1 MNDRGLKSKI
11 WRPILAA
18 LLLIFMIVI
27 IAYVYTSYLD
37 HFLESETQTTLKEL
51 SQQSATTIQ
60 NRLRGDFNT
69 LDAIATYIG
78 NDSPDNI
85 LDALPVLKQENDRNS
100 FKRMGIITSDGIAH
114 TTDGYDED
122 FSDRNYF
129 YKALKGQTV
138 VSGILRDKFG
148 GEPIT
153 VYAAPIRS
161 EDKVLGVL
169 FATNAISQYS
179 NVLSVTSFDGR
190 GYSYI
195 INDNGDIIIRSN
207 HPGSNQDIES
217 ITELSYSNDKMRTKV
232 LEALKARETC
242 VAEYSHN
249 GEPYYFSIAPVDT
262 NNWNVLIVAP
272 KSVVSEKSS
281 LIIQSTLLT
290 WGIILFFF
298 TTLIVYIE
306 IHQRKSRRELKRMAY
321 TDDITGFSNFNRFI
335 LDSEHWLGGK
345 EHLQYAIV
353 SFDIDKFKAINDLYG
368 FQSGNQLLA
377 AMSETIASH
386 LDIKET
392 FCRVASDD
400 FALLLH
406 YKTTETLTDR
416 LKALREQLT
425 CRDFD
430 IPFTLSFGVYLVQED
445 HLTVNHMYDRADMA
459 RKSIKGA
466 NGNDIAYFD
475 TVMRNQILREREI
488 ENQMDEA
495 LASDQFKVYLQP
507 KYSLKTLQP
516 VGAEALV
523 RWLHP
528 EKGLI
533 PPAEFIPLF
542 EKNNFVIKLD
552 FFMFESICKQQR
564 IWMDQGLAPLLIS
577 VNFSRKHLSHSDFAG
592 KLMAVVRK
600 YDVPPSCLELEVTE
614 SAVFDNIDVL
624 ASVFKALNDFGFKIS
639 IDDFGTGYSS
649 LNLLKEL
656 PVDIL
661 KMDKEFFNETT
672 LSRRGEKVVESVIQ
686 MAHSLDIKVVA
697 EGVETQDQIDFLKK
711 IGCDIIQGYYFA
723 RPMPVKD
730 FACLVYSVQ

>member
-11 WRPILAA
+11 WRPVLAA

-27 IAYVYTSYLD
+27 IAYVYTAYLD
-37 HFLESETQTTLKEL
+37 RFLELETQSTLKEL
-51 SQQSATTIQ
+51 SQQSAATIQ

-69 LDAIATYIG
+69 MDAIATYIG
-78 NDSPDNI
+78 NDSPENI
-85 LDALPVLKQENDRNS
+85 LEALPVLTQEDHQNS
-100 FKRMGIITSDGIAH
+100 FKRMGIITPDGVAH

-122 FSDRNYF
+122 FSDRDYF
-129 YKALKGQTV
+129 YKALAGETV
-138 VSGILRDKFG
+138 VSGILTDKFG

-161 EDKVLGVL
+161 DDKILGVL
-169 FATNAISQYS
+169 FATNSISQYS
-179 NVLSVTSFDGR
+179 SVLSVTSFGGR

-195 INDNGDIIIRSN
+195 VNDDGDIIIHSN
-207 HPGSNQDIES
+207 HPDSNQDIKN
-217 ITELSYSNDKMRTKV
+217 ITELTYSNDEMRSRV
-232 LEALKARETC
+232 LEALKARETS
-242 VAEYSHN
+242 VAEYCHN
-249 GEPYYFSIAPVDT
+249 EEPYYFSIAPVNT
-262 NNWNVLIVAP
+262 NNWNVVISAP

-281 LIIQSTLLT
+281 QIIQSTLLT
-290 WGIILFFF
+290 WAIILFFF
-298 TTLIVYIE
+298 TALIVYIE
-306 IHQRKSRRELKRMAY
+306 IHQRKSRRELQRMAY
-321 TDDITGFSNFNRFI
+321 TDDITGFSNFNKFV

-368 FQSGNQLLA
+368 FQNGNRLLA
-377 AMSETIASH
+377 AMSEIIASR
-386 LDIKET
+386 LDVKET

-400 FALLLH
+400 FALLLR
-406 YKTTETLTDR
+406 YKSAEDLTWR
-416 LKALREQLT
+416 LENLKEQLV
-425 CRDFD
+425 CQDID

-445 HLTVNHMYDRADMA
+445 HLTVNYMYDRADMA

-466 NGNDIAYFD
+466 NGNGIAYFD
-475 TVMRNQILREREI
+475 AVMRSQILREKEI
-488 ENQMDEA
+488 ENQMEEA

-564 IWMDQGLAPLLIS
+564 MWMDQGFAPLLIS
-577 VNFSRKHLSHSDFAG
+577 VNFSRKHLSHSDFG
-592 KLMAVVRK
+592 ENLMDIVRK
-600 YDVPPSCLELEVTE
+600 YDVPPSCLELEITE
-614 SAVFDNIDVL
+614 SAIFDNIGVL

-656 PVDIL
+656 PVDVL
-661 KMDKEFFNETT
+661 KMDKDFFNETT

-697 EGVETQDQIDFLKK
+697 EGVETQEQIDFLKK
-711 IGCDIIQGYYFA
+711 IDCDIIQGYYFA
-723 RPMPVKD
+723 RPMPVEA
-730 FACLVYSVQ
+730 FARLVYNMQ

>member
-1 MNDRGLKSKI
+1 MNDRGLKSRV

-18 LLLIFMIVI
+18 SLLIFIIVI

-78 NDSPDNI
+78 NASPDNI
-85 LDALPVLKQENDRNS
+85 LGTLPVLDQENNRNS
-100 FKRMGIITSDGIAH
+100 FKRMGIITPDGVAH

-122 FSDRNYF
+122 FSDRDYF
-129 YKALKGQTV
+129 YKALGGKTV
-138 VSGILRDKFG
+138 VSGILTDKFG

-161 EDKVLGVL
+161 NDKILGVL

-179 NVLSVTSFDGR
+179 KVLSVTSFNGK

-207 HPGSNQDIES
+207 HPGSNQNIEN
-217 ITELSYSNDKMRTKV
+217 ITELSYSNDKTRSQVIKA
-232 LEALKARETC
+232 LEARETC
-242 VAEYSHN
+242 VGEYHYN
-249 GEPYYFSIAPVDT
+249 GELYYFSIAPVDT

-281 LIIQSTLLT
+281 QIIQSTLLT

-298 TTLIVYIE
+298 TALIVYIE

-321 TDDITGFSNFNRFI
+321 TDDITGFSNFNKFV

-345 EHLQYAIV
+345 KELQYAIV

-377 AMSETIASH
+377 AMSETIASF
-386 LDIKET
+386 LDDKET

-406 YKTTETLTDR
+406 YKTIGDLSGR
-416 LKALREQLT
+416 LEALRGHLA
-425 CRDFD
+425 CLDFD
-430 IPFTLSFGVYLVQED
+430 IPFTLSFGIYLVQED

-466 NGNDIAYFD
+466 NGNGIAYFD
-475 TVMRNQILREREI
+475 TVMRNQILRERKI

-495 LASDQFKVYLQP
+495 LASNQFKVYLQP

-564 IWMDQGLAPLLIS
+564 MWMDQGLSPLLIS
-577 VNFSRKHLSHSDFAG
+577 VNFSRKHLSHSDFAEN
-592 KLMAVVRK
+592 LMAVVKK
-600 YDVPPSCLELEVTE
+600 YDVPPDCLELEVTE

-624 ASVFKALNDFGFKIS
+624 ASVFKALNDFGVKIS

-656 PVDIL
+656 PVDVL

-723 RPMPVKD
+723 KAMPVED

>member
-1 MNDRGLKSKI
+1 MNDRGLKSKL

-18 LLLIFMIVI
+18 LLLILMIVI

-37 HFLESETQTTLKEL
+37 RFLESETQTTLKEL
-51 SQQSATTIQ
+51 SEQSATAIQ

-69 LDAIATYIG
+69 LEAIATYIG
-78 NDSPDNI
+78 SDAPDNI
-85 LDALPVLKQENDRNS
+85 LAALPVLEQENNHNA
-100 FKRMGIITSDGIAH
+100 FKRMGIITPDGVAH

-122 FSDRNYF
+122 FSDRDYF
-129 YKALKGQTV
+129 YEALAGETV
-138 VSGILRDKFG
+138 VSGILTDKFG

-161 EDKVLGVL
+161 GDDVIGVL
-169 FATNAISQYS
+169 FATNAISHYS
-179 NVLSVTSFDGR
+179 DVLSVTSFDGR

-195 INDNGDIIIRSN
+195 INDSGDIIIRSS
-207 HPGSNQDIES
+207 HPESNQNIQS
-217 ITELSYSNDKMRTKV
+217 ITTLSYKNTAMRSQV
-232 LEALKARETC
+232 LEALQSRKTC
-242 VAEYSHN
+242 VAEYTHN

-281 LIIQSTLLT
+281 QIIQSTLLT
-290 WGIILFFF
+290 WAVILFFF
-298 TTLIVYIE
+298 AALIVYIE
-306 IHQRKSRRELKRMAY
+306 IHQRKSRRELQRMAY
-321 TDDITGFSNFNRFI
+321 TDTITGFSNFNKFI
-335 LDSEHWLGGK
+335 VDSERWLNGK

-368 FQSGNQLLA
+368 FKSGNQLLA
-377 AMSETIASH
+377 AMSEILNRH
-386 LDIKET
+386 LTDRET

-400 FALLLH
+400 FALLLR
-406 YKTTETLTDR
+406 YNTPEALTGR
-416 LKALREQLT
+416 LRILREQLA
-425 CRDFD
+425 CQELD

-445 HLTVNHMYDRADMA
+445 HLSVNHMYDRADMA
-459 RKSIKGA
+459 RKSIKDA
-466 NGNDIAYFD
+466 NGNGIAFFD
-475 TVMRNQILREREI
+475 TVMRNQILRERKI
-488 ENQMDEA
+488 ENQMETA
-495 LASDQFKVYLQP
+495 LETGQFKVYLQP
-507 KYSLKTLQP
+507 KYSLETLQP

-564 IWMDQGLAPLLIS
+564 SWMDQGLRPLLIS
-577 VNFSRKHLSHSDFAG
+577 VNFSRKHLSHSDFAER
-592 KLMAVVRK
+592 LMAIVEK
-600 YDVPPSCLELEVTE
+600 YGVPPDCLELEVTE
-614 SAVFDNIDVL
+614 SAVFDNIGML

-649 LNLLKEL
+649 LNLLREL
-656 PVDIL
+656 PVDVL
-661 KMDKEFFNETT
+661 KMDREFFNETT

-697 EGVETQDQIDFLKK
+697 EGVETQEQIDFLKK

-723 RPMPVKD
+723 RPMPIEA
-730 FACLVYSVQ
+730 FAHLVYRQQ

>member
-11 WRPILAA
+11 WRPVLAA

-27 IAYVYTSYLD
+27 IAYVYTAYLD
-37 HFLESETQTTLKEL
+37 RFLELETQSTLKEL
-51 SQQSATTIQ
+51 SQQSAATIQ
-60 NRLRGDFNT
+60 NQLRGDFNT
-69 LDAIATYIG
+69 MDAIATYIG
-78 NDSPDNI
+78 NDSPENI
-85 LDALPVLKQENDRNS
+85 LEALPVLTQEDHQNS
-100 FKRMGIITSDGIAH
+100 FKRMGIITPDGVAH

-122 FSDRNYF
+122 FSDRDYF
-129 YKALKGQTV
+129 YKALAGETV
-138 VSGILRDKFG
+138 VSGILTDKFG

-161 EDKVLGVL
+161 DDKVLGVL
-169 FATNAISQYS
+169 FATNSISQYS
-179 NVLSVTSFDGR
+179 SVLSVTSFGGR

-195 INDNGDIIIRSN
+195 INDNGDIIIHSN
-207 HPGSNQDIES
+207 HPDSNQDIKN
-217 ITELSYSNDKMRTKV
+217 ITELSYSNDEMRSRV
-232 LEALKARETC
+232 LEALKARETS
-242 VAEYSHN
+242 VAEYCHN
-249 GEPYYFSIAPVDT
+249 EEPYYFSIAPVNT
-262 NNWNVLIVAP
+262 NNWNVLISAP

-281 LIIQSTLLT
+281 QIIQSTLLT
-290 WGIILFFF
+290 WAIILFFF
-298 TTLIVYIE
+298 TALIVYIE
-306 IHQRKSRRELKRMAY
+306 IHQRKSRRELQRIAY
-321 TDDITGFSNFNRFI
+321 TDDITGFSNFNKFV

-345 EHLQYAIV
+345 EHLQYAII

-368 FQSGNQLLA
+368 FQNGNRLLA
-377 AMSETIASH
+377 AMSETIASR
-386 LDIKET
+386 LDVKET

-400 FALLLH
+400 FALLLR
-406 YKTTETLTDR
+406 YKTAEDLTWR
-416 LKALREQLT
+416 LKNLKEQLV
-425 CRDFD
+425 CQDID

-445 HLTVNHMYDRADMA
+445 HLTVNYMYDRADMA

-466 NGNDIAYFD
+466 NGNGIAYFD
-475 TVMRNQILREREI
+475 SVMRNQILREKEI
-488 ENQMDEA
+488 ENQMEEA
-495 LASDQFKVYLQP
+495 LTSDQFKVYLQP

-564 IWMDQGLAPLLIS
+564 MWMDQGFAPLLIS
-577 VNFSRKHLSHSDFAG
+577 VNFSRKHLSHSDFAEN
-592 KLMAVVRK
+592 LMDIVRK
-600 YDVPPSCLELEVTE
+600 YDVPPSCLELEITE
-614 SAVFDNIDVL
+614 SAIFDNIGVL

-656 PVDIL
+656 PVDVL
-661 KMDKEFFNETT
+661 KMDKDFFNETT
-672 LSRRGEKVVESVIQ
+672 LSHRGEKVVESVIQ

-697 EGVETQDQIDFLKK
+697 EGVETQEQIDFLKK
-711 IGCDIIQGYYFA
+711 IDCDIIQGYYFA
-723 RPMPVKD
+723 RPMPVEA
-730 FACLVYSVQ
+730 FARLVYNMQ

>member
-1 MNDRGLKSKI
+1 MNDRGLKSRL

-18 LLLIFMIVI
+18 SLLIFIIVI

-78 NDSPDNI
+78 NASPDNI
-85 LDALPVLKQENDRNS
+85 LGTLPVLDQENNRNS
-100 FKRMGIITSDGIAH
+100 FKRMGIITPDGVAH

-122 FSDRNYF
+122 FSDRDYF
-129 YKALKGQTV
+129 YKALGGKTV
-138 VSGILRDKFG
+138 VSGILTDKFG

-161 EDKVLGVL
+161 NDKILGVL

-179 NVLSVTSFDGR
+179 KVLSVTSFNGK

-207 HPGSNQDIES
+207 HPGSNQNIEN
-217 ITELSYSNDKMRTKV
+217 ITELSYSNDKTRSQVIKA
-232 LEALKARETC
+232 LEARETC
-242 VAEYSHN
+242 VGEYHYN
-249 GEPYYFSIAPVDT
+249 GELYYFSIAPVDT

-281 LIIQSTLLT
+281 QIIQSTLLT

-298 TTLIVYIE
+298 TALIVYIE

-321 TDDITGFSNFNRFI
+321 TDDITGFSNFNKFV

-345 EHLQYAIV
+345 KELQYAIV

-377 AMSETIASH
+377 AMSETIASF
-386 LDIKET
+386 LDDKET

-406 YKTTETLTDR
+406 YKTIGDLSGR
-416 LKALREQLT
+416 LESLRGHLA
-425 CRDFD
+425 CLDFD
-430 IPFTLSFGVYLVQED
+430 IPFTLSFGIYLVQED

-459 RKSIKGA
+459 RKSIKGT
-466 NGNDIAYFD
+466 NGNGIAYFD
-475 TVMRNQILREREI
+475 TVMRNQILRERKI

-495 LASDQFKVYLQP
+495 LASNQFKVYLQP

-542 EKNNFVIKLD
+542 EK
-552 FFMFESICKQQR
+552 KQ
-564 IWMDQGLAPLLIS
+564 LC
-577 VNFSRKHLSHSDFAG
+577 H
-592 KLMAVVRK
+592 
-600 YDVPPSCLELEVTE
+600 
-614 SAVFDNIDVL
+614 
-624 ASVFKALNDFGFKIS
+624 
-639 IDDFGTGYSS
+639 
-649 LNLLKEL
+649 
-656 PVDIL
+656 
-661 KMDKEFFNETT
+661 
-672 LSRRGEKVVESVIQ
+672 
-686 MAHSLDIKVVA
+686 
-697 EGVETQDQIDFLKK
+697 
-711 IGCDIIQGYYFA
+711 
-723 RPMPVKD
+723 
-730 FACLVYSVQ
+730 